1 MEQNQMS
8 KFCIQL
14 ESMMLPDAIAAVVE
28 AWYDAQNAGNM
39 AKQNH
44 GPYRPGEPI
53 EIRDSAAPGSA
64 WKRGWVFYKSCNVKI
79 GICLAEKW
87 NHELNKP
94 DYLVKNG
101 DRYYSGVFSDRG
113 SGCTVKQP
121 ENIRRVVIQP
131 WEKHQMEAANA
142 F

>member
-8 KFCIQL
+8 KFCINL
-14 ESMMLPDAIAAVVE
+14 EGLMLPDAIAAVVE

-53 EIRDSAAPGSA
+53 D
-64 WKRGWVFYKSCNVKI
+64 
-79 GICLAEKW
+79 
-87 NHELNKP
+87 
-94 DYLVKNG
+94 
-101 DRYYSGVFSDRG
+101 SGVFSDRG